1 MPDATR
7 RPLARHGRLPRRRGW
22 TTLASIV
29 ASALAVVLVS
39 GTSVAAIAG
48 AQLATAPQT
57 VKLSTDDQST
67 AKTADITAIK
77 GGANILLIG
86 SDTRVGQF
94 DSADDVDGARNDV
107 TMLIHISQDHTQL
120 TAISFPRDLMV
131 PIPACTN
138 PETGTTY
145 PAAASAQFNTALG
158 NGGVSCVVDT
168 VENLTG
174 LSIPYA
180 GLITFDGVI
189 EMSNA
194 LGGVDVCVAEPI
206 NDTYT
211 GLHLTAGSH
220 NLEGSDALAFL
231 RTRHGVGDGSDLAR
245 ISSQQVF
252 LSALLRKVTSDGTLS
267 NPITLYKLAGA
278 ALSNMTLSDGL
289 AQARTLVGL
298 AGALRGMSTANMLFV
313 QYPVADDPDDSA
325 RVIVDQDA
333 AHTLNVALQS
343 DQKTSLS
350 DSSTGRASE
359 ESTDS
364 SGTATTAPSTGT
376 STGTSSGTSSGSTG
390 SSTGTGA
397 SGGTATST
405 ATASTTP
412 LPSSIT
418 GQSASEET
426 CSVGND

>member
-48 AQLATAPQT
+48 AQLASAPST

-67 AKTADITAIK
+67 AQTADITAIK

-107 TMLIHISQDHTQL
+107 TMLIHISQDHQQL

-145 PAAASAQFNTALG
+145 PAATSAQFNTALG

-194 LGGVDVCVAEPI
+194 LGGVDVCVAQPI

-313 QYPVADDPDDSA
+313 QYPVADDPADSA

-333 AHTLNVALQS
+333 AHTLNVALQN
-343 DQKTSLS
+343 DQKTSLT

-359 ESTDS
+359 ESGTA

-376 STGTSSGTSSGSTG
+376 STGSSESSGTSTGTSTG
-390 SSTGTGA
+390 A
-397 SGGTATST
+397 ATSA
-405 ATASTTP
+405 ATPTSTP

-426 CSVGND
+426 CSVGNN

>member
-22 TTLASIV
+22 GTLASIV

-48 AQLATAPQT
+48 AQLATAPRT

-67 AKTADITAIK
+67 AQTADITAIK

-94 DSADDVDGARNDV
+94 DSNEDVEGARNDV

-120 TAISFPRDLMV
+120 TAVSFPRDLMV

-138 PETGTTY
+138 PETGKAY
-145 PAAASAQFNTALG
+145 PAATSAQFNTALG

-194 LGGVDVCVAEPI
+194 LGGVDVCVADPI

-313 QYPVADDPDDSA
+313 QYPVADDPTNSA
-325 RVIVDQDA
+325 RVIVDQEA
-333 AHTLNVALQS
+333 AHTLNVALQN

-350 DSSTGRASE
+350 DSTTGRASE
-359 ESTDS
+359 ESANA
-364 SGTATTAPSTGT
+364 GTATASPSAGT
-376 STGTSSGTSSGSTG
+376 SSSTGTSSSAGSAVGTGSGTASGAATSS
-390 SSTGTGA
+390 A
-397 SGGTATST
+397 S
-405 ATASTTP
+405 ASATP